1 MEYKT
6 VNLQVIERNS
16 YRVEIEVPSHLSDDE
31 IIALVHEDTTLSDYV
46 YDGSKHDGFW
56 QSECDVVGVAS

>member
-16 YRVEIEVPSHLSDDE
+16 YCVEIEVPSHLSDDE
-31 IIALVHEDTTLSDYV
+31 IITLVHEDTTLSEYV

-56 QSECDVVGVAS
+56 QIDCDVVGAAQ